1 MKYRDELHRTPEIL
15 GMVTGA
21 EPDKVLS
28 EAAHVVFCGC
38 GTSFY
43 IAGQSANLCMEQGKS
58 ARAVE
63 AVAIIESVSLDEAPG
78 TVFVFISRSGD
89 SMETVIAARQVR
101 LWGFPTYYVGCT
113 EDSTLDRECEGSRV
127 IGFAREKLAVES
139 FSYAGQMLCLALAC
153 GLHVPGGN
161 IPGGVKDALDL
172 AREFFRRHLSQRDI
186 GRIIFLG
193 ADFYMPLLKEMRLKS
208 GEITQKCSEVWG
220 VLEFRHGPRSW
231 ADEKCLIAVIPGVR
245 TYDYDRQ
252 VATELVDYGS
262 AVIWFGRDPVRSA
275 LNVEWPAT
283 KYSLEEVLTLSAFF
297 TGLAVE
303 IGESCGIDAA
313 HLKNLQYAVQ
323 EL

>member
-1 MKYRDELHRTPEIL
+1 
-15 GMVTGA
+15 MVNGA
-21 EPDKVLS
+21 EPDKVLV
-28 EAAHVVFCGC
+28 EASRVVFCGC

-43 IAGQSANLCMEQGKS
+43 IAEQLANLCMEQGKR
-58 ARAVE
+58 AGAVE
-63 AVAIIESVSLDEAPG
+63 AVAVIESSAPDEAPG
-78 TVFVFISRSGD
+78 TVFVFISRSGN

-101 LWGFPTYYVGCT
+101 RWGFPTYYVGCT
-113 EDSTLDRECEGSRV
+113 EDSTLDRECDRSRV

-139 FSYAGQMLCLALAC
+139 FSYAAQMLCLALTC
-153 GLHVPGGN
+153 GLHVSCDR
-161 IPGGVKDALDL
+161 IPTGVKDALDL
-172 AREFFRRHLSQRDI
+172 GREFFRGHLSERDI

-193 ADFYMPLLKEMRLKS
+193 ANFYMPLLKEMRLKS
-208 GEITQKCSEVWG
+208 GEITQKCSEAWG

-231 ADEKCLIAVIPGVR
+231 ADEKCLIAVVPGIR

-262 AVIWFGRDPVRSA
+262 TVIWLGRDPVQSV
-275 LNVEWPAT
+275 LNVELPAT
-283 KYSLEEVLTLSAFF
+283 KYSLEEILTLSAFF